1 MADDTSESQK
11 AQPRQQALD
20 IEGQAQ
26 PRQQALDIEGQAQ
39 RPQQGMAGELAD
51 FMLHNKKW
59 WLTPI
64 IAVLMLAG
72 LLVVLGGTGAAP
84 FIYTLF

>member
-1 MADDTSESQK
+1 MATQTTEVDQK
-11 AQPRQQALD
+11 QQARTL
-20 IEGQAQ
+20 EQEAA
-26 PRQQALDIEGQAQ
+26 RT
-39 RPQQGMAGELAD
+39 QGGIVAEFTD
-51 FMLHNKKW
+51 FLLHNKKW

-64 IAVLMLAG
+64 ILVLMLVG